1 MDEGCNPIGATS
13 HMEKKKEKKN
23 LVELKAMVYARD
35 F

>member
-1 MDEGCNPIGATS
+1 MKGAIQLEQPHTW
-13 HMEKKKEKKN
+13 KRRKRKKN